1 MNNKEVMLALL
12 QGYKLCNIN
21 WFGVKY
27 IHLVGNDLLDDKGNP
42 FELRLAYRYS
52 GLTKVYINTW
62 NV

>member
-1 MNNKEVMLALL
+1 MNNKEVIVALL

-27 IHLVGNDLLDDKGNP
+27 IHLVGNDILTDKGDP
-42 FELRLAYRYS
+42 FDLCLAYRYS
-52 GLTKVYINTW
+52 GLTKVYINIG